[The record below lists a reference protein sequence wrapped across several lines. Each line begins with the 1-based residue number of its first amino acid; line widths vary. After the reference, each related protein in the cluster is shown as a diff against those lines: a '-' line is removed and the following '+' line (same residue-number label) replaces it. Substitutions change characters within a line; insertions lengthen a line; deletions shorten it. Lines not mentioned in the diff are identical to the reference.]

1 MSEDSALFLVRI
13 WPQRPGFKATV
24 RLASAEHT
32 YQFDEPSKLARH
44 LSELAQ
50 AVAPKRLASDDC
62 GPPTC
67 LDGASRGHQAR
78 GPA

>member
-1 MSEDSALFLVRI
+1 MSDDNALFLVRI

-32 YQFDEPSKLARH
+32 YQFDEPHKLARH
-44 LSELAQ
+44 LGELAQ
-50 AVAPKRLASDDC
+50 AVAQKRVAVDDC
-62 GPPTC
+62 VAPPC
-67 LDGASRGHQAR
+67 PDPDSRRLQPE